1 MPDVLTIAG
10 LVLGLAAI
18 LGGNVL
24 DGGHLSSLL
33 HGTAFLIVAG
43 GTFAATLVQT
53 PLEVARRSG
62 LLLRWAFVPPPSEG
76 RALAERIAKWCTV
89 ARRDGLLGLDDVAEK
104 HPDPFVRTGL
114 RRVVD
119 GADGAGVRRVLE
131 QELALREDRDL
142 EVVRMFEAAGGYAP
156 TIGILGAVLGLIHA
170 LENLTDP
177 DALGPSIAG
186 AFVATVYGVGLA
198 NLVLLPLA
206 GKLRAVVRERSLELE
221 MVIEGIVGI
230 AEMENPRTLS
240 GRLKSYLE
248 AA

>member
-1 MPDVLTIAG
+1 MPDVLTLGGLLLG
-10 LVLGLAAI
+10 LVAI

-24 DGGHLSSLL
+24 EGGHLSSLV
-33 HGTAFLIVAG
+33 HYTAMLIVVG
-43 GTFAATLVQT
+43 GTVAATLVQT
-53 PLEVARRSG
+53 PIEVARRSAQMIK
-62 LLLRWAFVPPPSEG
+62 WVVVPPPSDA
-76 RALAERIAKWCTV
+76 RAMIEKLTKWCQI

-119 GADGAGVRRVLE
+119 GGDAQAVRRVME
-131 QELALREDRDL
+131 QELAMREEREL
-142 EVVRMFEAAGGYAP
+142 EAVRLFEAAGGYAP

-170 LENLTDP
+170 LENLDDP
-177 DALGPSIAG
+177 DALGPSIAS

-198 NLVLLPLA
+198 NLFLLPLA
-206 GKLRAVVRERSLELE
+206 GKLRAVIRERMLELE
-221 MVIEGIVGI
+221 MIIEGIVGI

-248 AA
+248 